1 MRILVIVVLALT
13 VMAAQQKKKTTPN
26 LIHID
31 NKAYQKQHA
40 KIEYDV
46 DSFTSPRT
54 EQLKTAQKRQDS
66 SLKRAI
72 LHSQQLAGFVQIQQE
87 TDQFILMNQDED
99 LSSELMT
106 EQQVQQA
113 LLTAED
119 YNNVPNIEMQ
129 AESNY
134 QASNIAQ
141 DDVNESYYI
150 PIVTEGDGTQ
160 EEVQNSD
167 EEPQQN
173 PDIEMPSLDET
184 SSSFL
189 Q

>member
-1 MRILVIVVLALT
+1 MRILVIAVLALS
-13 VMAAQQKKKTTPN
+13 VMAAQKKRKATPN

-31 NKAYQKQHA
+31 NKAYQQSHA
-40 KIEYDV
+40 QIEYDV

-54 EQLKTAQKRQDS
+54 QQLKTAQKKQDS
-66 SLKRAI
+66 SLKKAI
-72 LHSQQLAGFVQIQQE
+72 QHSQQTGFVQIQQE

-119 YNNVPNIEMQ
+119 FNNVPNIEMQ

-134 QASNIAQ
+134 QAPDVAQ

-150 PIVTEGDGTQ
+150 PVVTEGDGTL

-173 PDIEMPSLDET
+173 PDIEMPSLDEA